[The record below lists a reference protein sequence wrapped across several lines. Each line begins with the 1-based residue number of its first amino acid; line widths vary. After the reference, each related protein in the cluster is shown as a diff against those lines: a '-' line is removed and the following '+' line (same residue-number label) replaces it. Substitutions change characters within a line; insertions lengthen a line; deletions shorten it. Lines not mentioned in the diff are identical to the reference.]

1 MEQYDIR
8 TITLEQ
14 FRHLIAH
21 GDDKHD
27 TQIRVTKSGMVYLS
41 DIVGADQLDNIA
53 FRFETFDANNDY
65 IGKAASEDDRHVKPL
80 FNALK
85 ENWEKG
91 CTRSYIDDL

>member
-14 FRHLIAH
+14 FRHLIAN

-27 TQIRVTKSGMVYLS
+27 NQIRVTKSGMVYLS

-65 IGKAASEDDRHVKPL
+65 IGKVASEDDRHVKPL

-85 ENWEKG
+85 GNWEKG

>member
-27 TQIRVTKSGMVYLS
+27 NQIRVTKSG
-41 DIVGADQLDNIA
+41 IGARI
-53 FRFETFDANNDY
+53 
-65 IGKAASEDDRHVKPL
+65 
-80 FNALK
+80 
-85 ENWEKG
+85 
-91 CTRSYIDDL
+91 

>member
-27 TQIRVTKSGMVYLS
+27 NQIRVTKSGMVYLS

-53 FRFETFDANNDY
+53 FRFETFDANEF
-65 IGKAASEDDRHVKPL
+65 ISVIQESFGK
-80 FNALK
+80 FNSLTI
-85 ENWEKG
+85 EFEFPH
-91 CTRSYIDDL
+91 I